1 MKIKYYLVLLLVF
14 CGQFS
19 NANGVENKVIWFS
32 SYVEKVNDPVMP
44 SLPNIEMCDD
54 NNDGIAIF
62 NLNTQTP
69 IILASQSTAAS
80 NYSVSYHITAT
91 DAVTGAL
98 PILNTSSY
106 INLSNPQTIYAR
118 VQNNSTSQ
126 FEVGN
131 FQLIVNPQL
140 IITAP
145 TLFKVCDNDSQPND
159 SFTTFNLLAFI
170 SPYIPSSGYTISFY
184 LDASFTINISNP
196 SSFVNT
202 TVPQTIFYKVT
213 NNSTGCIV
221 YKTLTLQ
228 VLPVP
233 TPNTNLSGL
242 SITACDLNSDGFEII
257 DLTINSSYILN
268 GDTNVSLHYFN
279 NLNDALLN
287 TNEILNPTAANVNGD
302 VWIRVES
309 NLFMD
314 SNNNNCYSIVEQ
326 PIYINTL
333 PTLITPPDFSTCDT
347 DGVND
352 GFYSFSLSSLIPSIV
367 GGNASSIVTFYDTLA
382 NAQSNT
388 NPISNLGFYQ
398 TYTHNIW
405 IRVTNPVT
413 GCYRISSFNTTIEQL
428 PQPIILANSDV
439 ICVDYATNNLLTSQT
454 LTAVNTT
461 SYLIQNPPTSY
472 SYQWYNDGVPVGVGS
487 TYTIS
492 SPLPNSVTSSYTVEM
507 ISNSISSC
515 NGVSAP
521 YSIFQSGPASPIG
534 IGYSIVNNS
543 GNQVITVEVEGYGS
557 YEYQLDSGP
566 QQSSNVF
573 SNVTLGTHTITVYDV
588 EGGVNYSCNPINI
601 TNVNVN
607 LTPTPPPTGN
617 AVQSFNQGATLA
629 NMQVTGQNI
638 QWYSGANKNAV
649 SLPLPLNTLLV
660 DGTTYFASQKI
671 GGYESTTRLPVTAQI
686 VLANAEYELSGLVFA
701 PNPVFNILKIKSD
714 EVINEVSVYNF
725 LGQIVLNK
733 KIVGSEIEIDLTSLN
748 AANYF
753 VKVQSGNKNSNF
765 KIAKY

>member
-1 MKIKYYLVLLLVF
+1 LLLVF

-19 NANGVENKVIWFS
+19 NANGIENKVIWSS
-32 SYVEKVNDPVMP
+32 SYLEKVNDPVMP
-44 SLPNIEMCDD
+44 LLPNLEMCDD

-91 DAVTGAL
+91 DAFTGAL

-106 INLSNPQTIYAR
+106 INVSNPQTIYAR
-118 VQNNSTSQ
+118 VQNNTTSQ

-131 FQLIVNPQL
+131 FQLIVNP
-140 IITAP
+140 
-145 TLFKVCDNDSQPND
+145 K
-159 SFTTFNLLAFI
+159 
-170 SPYIPSSGYTISFY
+170 
-184 LDASFTINISNP
+184 
-196 SSFVNT
+196 
-202 TVPQTIFYKVT
+202 
-213 NNSTGCIV
+213 
-221 YKTLTLQ
+221 
-228 VLPVP
+228 
-233 TPNTNLSGL
+233 
-242 SITACDLNSDGFEII
+242 
-257 DLTINSSYILN
+257 
-268 GDTNVSLHYFN
+268 
-279 NLNDALLN
+279 
-287 TNEILNPTAANVNGD
+287 
-302 VWIRVES
+302 
-309 NLFMD
+309 
-314 SNNNNCYSIVEQ
+314 
-326 PIYINTL
+326 
-333 PTLITPPDFSTCDT
+333 PTLITPPDFSFCDT

-367 GGNASSIVTFYDTLA
+367 GGNPSSIVTFYDTLA

-428 PQPIILANSDV
+428 PEPIIVANSPTL
-439 ICVDYATNNLLTSQT
+439 CVDYSTNNVVAPVT
-454 LTAVNTT
+454 LMV
-461 SYLIQNPPTSY
+461 INPILGSY
-472 SYQWYNDGVPVGVGS
+472 SYQWYNNGLTVGVGS

-507 ISNSISSC
+507 ISNSIFC

-521 YSIFQSGPASPIG
+521 FSIFQSGPASPIG
-534 IGYSIVNNS
+534 IGYSIVNNA

-557 YEYQLDSGP
+557 YEYQLDSEP

-573 SNVTLGTHTITVYDV
+573 SNVTLGTHTITVYDI

-607 LTPTPPPTGN
+607 LIPTPPPTGN

-649 SLPLPLNTLLV
+649 SSPLPLSTLLV

-686 VLANAEYELSGLVFA
+686 VLANAEFELNGLVFA
-701 PNPVFNILKIKSD
+701 PNPVSNILKIKSE

-765 KIAKY
+765 KIVKY